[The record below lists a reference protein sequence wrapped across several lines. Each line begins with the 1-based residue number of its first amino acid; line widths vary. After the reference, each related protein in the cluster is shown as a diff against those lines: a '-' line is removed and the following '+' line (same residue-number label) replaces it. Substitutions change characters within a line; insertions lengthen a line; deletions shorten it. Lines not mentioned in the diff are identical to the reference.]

1 MELEFRRRD
10 YGATHKSQF
19 LPRSQTQKHPL
30 SSTLASRDQQA
41 KTVRGRDLHF
51 FDPLRG
57 LDVNASAEENVEDTC
72 ISIEAVTQDLI
83 KEWKSLKRILMQ
95 RFPVSKVI
103 SFSPPGLLFH
113 ELVDAYHNSFCFALL
128 NQQLSPLL
136 LFPIRRKLA
145 ANKLLWKSRPK

>member
-103 SFSPPGLLFH
+103 SFSPISNIITKGSKGMSSLCLIITLFI
-113 ELVDAYHNSFCFALL
+113 V
-128 NQQLSPLL
+128 
-136 LFPIRRKLA
+136 A
-145 ANKLLWKSRPK
+145 AWFIVS